1 MFRFTA
7 SNDQRREAAVANCVE
22 FLADELGKRCRVVL
36 ETATVGRLKFQDFIL
51 KVPEMTP
58 TLLRKLDSGMAEC
71 CRRMKVKYYFLGYG
85 EEVYKHAS
93 WKTLGT
99 VLQPVEP
106 PPESIGDL
114 DCRKLRFDGLYFNK
128 TGDSDGNY
136 LRFYPDG
143 QCIAVYVS
151 GPGDASDVARWF
163 TREWKRAAVGTYKVQ
178 GSSLSA
184 VIEYGL
190 PNEEPTIKKL
200 KGRLT
205 KQGVKVRAWN
215 SHTNKEFP
223 ELYVFHNVKLK

>member
-1 MFRFTA
+1 MKKSASPVKKGTRGTKRPVDRVAAEFAEVKARKIPARDLVWMFRFTA
-7 SNDQRREAAVANCVE
+7 SNDRRRQAAVADCVE

-58 TLLRKLDSGMAEC
+58 TLLRKLDWGMAEC

-106 PPESIGDL
+106 PPESVGDL

-128 TGDSDGNY
+128 TGDSDGDY
-136 LRFYPDG
+136 LRFYPGRLHHFAYDG
-143 QCIAVYVS
+143 EVCVILQTPHS
-151 GPGDASDVARWF
+151 LL
-163 TREWKRAAVGTYKVQ
+163 TRERPMW
-178 GSSLSA
+178 
-184 VIEYGL
+184 
-190 PNEEPTIKKL
+190 
-200 KGRLT
+200 
-205 KQGVKVRAWN
+205 
-215 SHTNKEFP
+215 
-223 ELYVFHNVKLK
+223 